1 MSAFRPVASPL
12 SGAEAKQI
20 LQKKDYFP
28 KSIMRSPNMDC
39 SLCSSGALGISAGPE
54 AVPSGIL
61 PLVDAL
67 VSGGSDGG
75 ACASFLR
82 AMSWSIGVAPA
93 PIDL

>member
-1 MSAFRPVASPL
+1 MSVFRPVASPL

-20 LQKKDYFP
+20 LQEKDYFP
-28 KSIMRSPNMDC
+28 QSIALAPNMDC
-39 SLCSSGALGISAGPE
+39 SLCSSGALEISAGPE

-67 VSGGSDGG
+67 VSKGSDGG

-82 AMSWSIGVAPA
+82 AMSWPIRVAPTHTG
-93 PIDL
+93 L